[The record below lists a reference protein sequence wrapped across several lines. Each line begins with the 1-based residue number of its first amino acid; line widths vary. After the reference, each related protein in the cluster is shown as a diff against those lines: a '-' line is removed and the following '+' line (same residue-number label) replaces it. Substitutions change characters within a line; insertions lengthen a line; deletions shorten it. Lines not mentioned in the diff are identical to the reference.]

1 MLGPALIWG
10 KQIQLRNPINK
21 YRQTYREDDVA
32 RSIRSSSGEVDE
44 NQLAIVTVMRS
55 WM

>member
-10 KQIQLRNPINK
+10 NLIQLRNMINTC
-21 YRQTYREDDVA
+21 RQTYKEDDVA

-44 NQLAIVTVMRS
+44 NQLAMVTVTRS
-55 WM
+55 RM